1 MKEEGEILK
10 KCGTGNPFTVPENY
24 FEQFASDLM
33 ERLPEKDA
41 SVFPAAAK
49 VTLVTRMKP
58 LLYLAA
64 VFVGLMLIIK
74 FMVYHTAPGAS
85 AEVEAEVATVM
96 DYTDQEIERIVNNA
110 CLDDYAIYELVSS
123 VE

>member
-10 KCGTGNPFTVPENY
+10 KCGTENPFTVPENY

-49 VTLVTRMKP
+49 VTIMTRIKP
-58 LLYLAA
+58 LLYLTA
-64 VFVGLMLIIK
+64 VFVGLMVVIK
-74 FMVYHTAPGAS
+74 FMVFHTVPAVPSDADVEIAS
-85 AEVEAEVATVM
+85 VM
-96 DYTDQEIERIVNNA
+96 EYSDQEIERIVNNA
-110 CLDDYAIYELVSS
+110 YLDDYAIYELVSS
-123 VE
+123 VD

>member
-33 ERLPEKDA
+33 ERLPEKDPA
-41 SVFPAAAK
+41 VFPVAAK
-49 VTLVTRMKP
+49 ATLKTRMKP

-74 FMVYHTAPGAS
+74 FMVHHTAPLTVM
-85 AEVEAEVATVM
+85 ETDEEVASVM
-96 DYTDQEIERIVNNA
+96 EYTDQEIERIVNSA
-110 CLDDYAIYELVSS
+110 YLDDYAIYELVSS
-123 VE
+123 LD